1 MRYALRNQDKI
12 AAAYSSEYL
21 KEHIIGSLDS
31 YFNVPRSQEEVE
43 DFIYS
48 SCVCYST
55 NQGNYP
61 IMQINDIADDIIDG
75 WCCQLCGVYFEEEH
89 GYPVVCESC
98 YNELSEEEKKDYQ
111 LATNNE
117 F

>member
-1 MRYALRNQDKI
+1 LNHC
-12 AAAYSSEYL
+12 E
-21 KEHIIGSLDS
+21 
-31 YFNVPRSQEEVE
+31 
-43 DFIYS
+43 
-48 SCVCYST
+48 
-55 NQGNYP
+55 
-61 IMQINDIADDIIDG
+61 DIIDG

-111 LATNNE
+111 LATHKE